1 ALHGGPWTR
10 LGEGGQGEAGLSS
23 RLAAGTWIGA
33 AGSSLLAGPQRRIA
47 LQQGLRLGAGSPD
60 GVHPRMAPGV
70 PLRLVGPLQQVQQE
84 GRQLRGQGVLTAAA
98 HVAINMIKR
107 LVRGGGRR
115 RWRLDGCAPSSSGDE
130 SAATSARL

>member
-1 ALHGGPWTR
+1 MAFATEPFGELGHGWPLGLAGRVAVLARPEVGIEHLHGGPWTR

-70 PLRLVGPLQQVQQE
+70 PLRLVTD
-84 GRQLRGQGVLTAAA
+84 GVSILLT
-98 HVAINMIKR
+98 I
-107 LVRGGGRR
+107 
-115 RWRLDGCAPSSSGDE
+115 
-130 SAATSARL
+130 